1 VAAFDVATGALTPWA
16 PRTDGQVRAFSFI
29 GDTVYAGG
37 NFRSSNGQPRTELAA
52 WSATTGAL
60 TSWAPTASG
69 DGFVWDMVTSPDSS
83 RLIVAG
89 SFTLLN
95 GAAAYGMGALD
106 AASGAACR
114 GPLSTASAAPV
125 STGHLQP
132 EHRRHPGL
140 WVGVRVRRGS
150 LLRGHLRGRPVHRS
164 TELGQRLPRRHVLHL
179 PQNGVLYV
187 ASHHHDCS
195 VVGGFP
201 DTNPRSRWMKA
212 TAEPTTPVGTIT
224 RKDAYGW
231 DFTGLPYAG
240 LLNWYPD
247 LDFGRT
253 RPPARPRGASRATA
267 TTSSSAAN
275 SPR

>member
-106 AASGAACR
+106 AASGASL
-114 GPLSTASAAPV
+114 PWAAV
-125 STGHLQP
+125 D
-132 EHRRHPGL
+132 RI
-140 WVGVRVRRGS
+140 
-150 LLRGHLRGRPVHRS
+150 RS
-164 TELGQRLPRRHVLHL
+164 
-179 PQNGVLYV
+179 
-187 ASHHHDCS
+187 
-195 VVGGFP
+195 
-201 DTNPRSRWMKA
+201 
-212 TAEPTTPVGTIT
+212 
-224 RKDAYGW
+224 
-231 DFTGLPYAG
+231 AG
-240 LLNWYPD
+240 LNGPS
-247 LDFGRT
+247 
-253 RPPARPRGASRATA
+253 PA
-267 TTSSSAAN
+267 
-275 SPR
+275 